1 MFDRVRLI
9 AGGAVLAALGPAT
22 AAFAQEAQTP
32 SISGNAWIAI
42 AIVAVLVVVVV
53 LLISGVISVSK
64 RDTEEGD
71 GFPVIEDE
79 EDRPKRRR

>member
-1 MFDRVRLI
+1 MFNRVRLI
-9 AGGAVLAALGPAT
+9 AGVAAPAVLAAT

-42 AIVAVLVVVVV
+42 AIVAGLIVIVV
-53 LLISGVISVSK
+53 LLISGVISISK
-64 RDTEEGD
+64 RDSEEGD

>member
-1 MFDRVRLI
+1 MFNRVRLI
-9 AGGAVLAALGPAT
+9 AGVAAPAVLAAS

-42 AIVAVLVVVVV
+42 AIVGGLIVIVV
-53 LLISGVISVSK
+53 LLISGVISISK
-64 RDTEEGD
+64 RDTEESD
-71 GFPVIEDE
+71 GFPIIEDE